1 LSTKQSTT
9 KKEIFFPS
17 IIGDWTTYTSEQNK
31 ASISIK
37 KAIGKSKKTI
47 SEETRNELLFF
58 HQEFFETFLKQLI
71 SKINFHI
78 DIESISIDTT
88 THEEFKKNL
97 TEDLYQ
103 SKFNISELEQLD
115 LILTKK
121 TAKNICHRLCGGSTP
136 ANNNNDLTPLEV
148 SIISI
153 INNIFIAELS
163 NSWSTIFPFIENSN
177 TTHFGHYTITP
188 QQSEQ
193 DTIIE
198 INFNINL
205 FNQSNLTIKLIYS
218 LETIEKLLFF
228 KEMLNSNINETIELK
243 NSTLKKIAIPI
254 KSIIGTTSLAL
265 NEIQNLTC
273 GDVILL
279 ENHTIN
285 DPIKLIIDNQTQ
297 FNGHPIL
304 HQNKMAT
311 QILNHCTFKE
321 HLENLNKPNTGPFI
335 TSTPPPVS
343 NKLIPTKSKSNA
355 EKETIDTNSIIED
368 DIIEDDIIETD
379 DLDND
384 DLDNDT
390 IETDDLDNDTD
401 DDTIET
407 DDLDDDTDDD
417 TIETDDLDDDT
428 DDDDTDNDDL
438 DKKTTPDEDFSW
450 DAL

>member
-71 SKINFHI
+71 SEINFHI

-88 THEEFKKNL
+88 THEEFKADL
-97 TEDLYQ
+97 TEDIYQ
-103 SKFNISELEQLD
+103 CKFNISELEQLD

-136 ANNNNDLTPLEV
+136 ANSNKDLTPLEV
-148 SIISI
+148 NIISI

-163 NSWSTIFPFIENSN
+163 TAWSTIFPFIANSN
-177 TTHFGHYTITP
+177 TFHFGHYAITP

-193 DTIIE
+193 ETLVE

-205 FNQSNLTIKLIYS
+205 FNQSNLTLKLIYS
-218 LETIEKLLFF
+218 LDTIEKLLFF
-228 KEMLNSNINETIELK
+228 KEMINSNINETIELK
-243 NSTLKKIAIPI
+243 NPTLKKVTIPI

-297 FNGHPIL
+297 FNVHPIQ
-304 HQNKMAT
+304 HENKMAT
-311 QILNHCTFKE
+311 QILNYATFKE
-321 HLENLNKPNTGPFI
+321 HLENIKKPNSGPFI
-335 TSTPPPVS
+335 TSTPP
-343 NKLIPTKSKSNA
+343 NKPTLSTSTTEA
-355 EKETIDTNSIIED
+355 EEQ
-368 DIIEDDIIETD
+368 
-379 DLDND
+379 
-384 DLDNDT
+384 T
-390 IETDDLDNDTD
+390 IETDDID
-401 DDTIET
+401 DVEIET
-407 DDLDDDTDDD
+407 DDIGDVE
-417 TIETDDLDDDT
+417 IETDDIDDVEIETDDIGDVEIESDGIDDDDDDT
-428 DDDDTDNDDL
+428 DDDDDDTDDDDDMDTDLIDEKTDNNNKDSNS
-438 DKKTTPDEDFSW
+438 EDFSW

>member
-1 LSTKQSTT
+1 MSTKQSTT

-153 INNIFIAELS
+153 IN
-163 NSWSTIFPFIENSN
+163 W
-177 TTHFGHYTITP
+177 
-188 QQSEQ
+188 
-193 DTIIE
+193 
-198 INFNINL
+198 
-205 FNQSNLTIKLIYS
+205 
-218 LETIEKLLFF
+218 
-228 KEMLNSNINETIELK
+228 
-243 NSTLKKIAIPI
+243 
-254 KSIIGTTSLAL
+254 
-265 NEIQNLTC
+265 
-273 GDVILL
+273 
-279 ENHTIN
+279 
-285 DPIKLIIDNQTQ
+285 
-297 FNGHPIL
+297 
-304 HQNKMAT
+304 
-311 QILNHCTFKE
+311 
-321 HLENLNKPNTGPFI
+321 
-335 TSTPPPVS
+335 
-343 NKLIPTKSKSNA
+343 
-355 EKETIDTNSIIED
+355 
-368 DIIEDDIIETD
+368 
-379 DLDND
+379 
-384 DLDNDT
+384 
-390 IETDDLDNDTD
+390 
-401 DDTIET
+401 
-407 DDLDDDTDDD
+407 
-417 TIETDDLDDDT
+417 
-428 DDDDTDNDDL
+428 
-438 DKKTTPDEDFSW
+438 
-450 DAL
+450 